1 MLFNFNDRLVV
12 CRDMSSKSTRLVK
25 NRSNEETRYWIVGR
39 VEYRPLLVTYTA
51 PRPPILASK
60 LGQVD
65 KTLILHSLLI
75 KPVNGGKPLYV
86 KSPFLITYPLY
97 FFRFCKNEAATM
109 IDNLFSI

>member
-1 MLFNFNDRLVV
+1 MP
-12 CRDMSSKSTRLVK
+12 SKSTRLVK
-25 NRSNEETRYWIVGR
+25 NRSNEETRYYKCAISCWTVGR
-39 VEYRPLLVTYTA
+39 FEYRPLLVTYTA
-51 PRPPILASK
+51 PRPSILASK

-65 KTLILHSLLI
+65 KTLILHPLLI
-75 KPVNGGKPLYV
+75 KPVNDGKPLYV